1 MKTRLILACLTAFGV
16 AAQEEASNISIERI
30 FASPAISGSTPD
42 QLKVSPDG
50 QRITFIQGKKRD
62 YERYDLWEYNVASG
76 KKQLLFDADDLH
88 QGKEELSEEEKARR
102 ERRREYGSGI
112 MRYQWSEDGKALLF
126 PLAGDAYYFRLGDE
140 NAQQILNTESF
151 ETDIKLSP
159 QNRYISYIR
168 KQNVYFKDIATGAET
183 QVTAD
188 GKDHIKNGMAEFV
201 AQEEMD
207 RLTGYWWSPDETKI
221 AFVRVDESPVDIVR
235 RTEIYADNV
244 KVIKQRYPSAGTPNV
259 TVNLA
264 IYDVNSKETQWVDL
278 GEEQD
283 IYFARGKWMPDSEK
297 FTFQIQPR
305 NQKETALKVVAVA
318 NGKVRELLTETSNTW
333 VNLHKDLHFLKK
345 QNAFVWASEKD
356 GFKHLYLID
365 DQGKQLKQ
373 LTAGEWVVDK
383 VEAIDEN
390 NGLVYFTGRKDT
402 PIERHLYSVP
412 LAGGDISKISK
423 RAGFHT
429 ISFAKDASIYVDRYS
444 NINRPPQVSVHNTSG
459 EQLAWINANGIKDGH
474 PLFEYQEN
482 WVKPEFGTF
491 KTQDDVTLHYRM
503 WTPKKIEGKHPAI
516 VFVYGGP
523 GVQVV
528 QNRWYGNRG
537 LLMQHWVSKGY
548 VVFSI
553 DNRGSNHRGKAFE
566 DPIYERMGDIEV
578 QDQISGVKFL
588 QTFPYV
594 DKERIGVYG
603 HSYGGYMAL
612 MSMFKAGEYF
622 AAGVSGAPVTDW
634 RLYDTHYTERY
645 MGNPNSNKAAYDA
658 ASVFPYAENLKG
670 DLLIYHGMADDNV
683 LFTNSTKLYKHLQ
696 DLAIPFET
704 MDYPGKK
711 HSLRGKQT
719 GIHLYNTITRFF
731 DRTLRSE

>member
-1 MKTRLILACLTAFGV
+1 MKTPLVLACLATFGV
-16 AAQEEASNISIERI
+16 VAQDEAPNISIERI
-30 FASPAISGSTPD
+30 FASPSISGSSPN

-50 QRITFIQGKKRD
+50 QRITFIQGKKSD

-88 QGKEELSEEEKARR
+88 QGKEELSDEEKARR

-112 MRYQWSEDGKALLF
+112 MRYHWSNDGKALLF
-126 PLAGDAYYFRLGDE
+126 PLAGDAYYYQLGE
-140 NAQQILNTESF
+140 QNAQQILDTEAF

-159 QNRYISYIR
+159 KNQYVSFIRDQNIFFKNISS
-168 KQNVYFKDIATGAET
+168 GEET
-183 QVTAD
+183 QVTSD
-188 GKDHIKNGMAEFV
+188 GKDTIKNGMAEFV
-201 AQEEMD
+201 AQEEMK
-207 RLTGYWWSPDETKI
+207 RLTGYWWSPDERKI

-235 RTEIYADNV
+235 RTEIYAENV
-244 KVIKQRYPSAGTPNV
+244 KVIRQRYPAAGTPNV
-259 TVNLA
+259 TVKLA
-264 IYDVNSKETQWVDL
+264 IYDIASKQTQWIDL
-278 GEEQD
+278 GPDED
-283 IYFARGKWMPDSEK
+283 IYFARGKWMNDSER
-297 FTFQIQPR
+297 FSFQIQPR
-305 NQKETALKVVAVA
+305 NQKQTQLKVVNIAS
-318 NGKVRELLTETSNTW
+318 GKVSSLLTESSNTW
-333 VNLHKDLHFLKK
+333 VNLHDDLYFLKK
-345 QNAFVWASEKD
+345 QEAFIWASERD
-356 GFKHLYLID
+356 GFKHLYVISND
-365 DQGKQLKQ
+365 GKQTKQ
-373 LTAGEWVVDK
+373 LTSGEWVVDK
-383 VEAIDEN
+383 VEAIDEA

-412 LAGGDISKISK
+412 LSGGDITKITK
-423 RAGFHT
+423 RAGFHS

-444 NINRPPQVSVHNTSG
+444 NVNRPPQVSVHNNIG
-459 EQLAWINANGIKDGH
+459 EQLTWINANAIKEGH

-482 WVKPEFGTF
+482 WVKPEFGSF

-503 WTPKKIEGKHPAI
+503 WTPKKIEGKHPVI
-516 VFVYGGP
+516 VYVYGGP
-523 GVQVV
+523 IAQIV
-528 QNRWYGNRG
+528 QNRWSGNRG

-553 DNRGSNHRGKAFE
+553 DNRGSNYRGKAFE
-566 DPIYERMGDIEV
+566 DPIFERMGDIEV

-588 QTFPYV
+588 QTLPYV
-594 DKERIGVYG
+594 DKDRVGVYG

-612 MSMFKAGEYF
+612 MSMFKAGDYF

-645 MGNPNSNKAAYDA
+645 MGNPNTNKAAYDA

-683 LFTNSTKLYKHLQ
+683 LFTHSTKLYKHLQ
-696 DLAIPFET
+696 DLALPFET

-711 HSLRGKQT
+711 HSIRGKQT

-731 DRTLRSE
+731 DRTLLQQ